1 MNGKLSNIKNI
12 AWAIAIVFCLVLLL
26 VALGFGAFTRNRG
39 ELQRPTVLIGNAAAA
54 RDQAAAEAKAAEEA
68 AEQAGGG
75 TVYVLGESGDAGQA
89 YVDSLTFLCD
99 SALIGLRD
107 YGLLT
112 GGTAT
117 TQVWG
122 STPGNIPA
130 THLAD
135 FKIRYPGDGSE
146 ISPVDAAMIA
156 KPAQLVISLGT
167 DSLAEADREHFI
179 ADYETLIRGIQ
190 SASPDTAI
198 IVCTITS
205 VTISYSGSDGL
216 EFTLVN
222 EANEWLTQ
230 ICADT
235 GVFFADAAS
244 AVSDSNGSLLT
255 EYASANGKTL
265 NSAGLNQILTYLR
278 NHAIAF

>member
-1 MNGKLSNIKNI
+1 MLLGDDILS
-12 AWAIAIVFCLVLLL
+12 
-26 VALGFGAFTRNRG
+26 
-39 ELQRPTVLIGNAAAA
+39 
-54 RDQAAAEAKAAEEA
+54 D
-68 AEQAGGG
+68 
-75 TVYVLGESGDAGQA
+75 
-89 YVDSLTFLCD
+89 
-99 SALIGLRD
+99 
-107 YGLLT
+107 
-112 GGTAT
+112 
-117 TQVWG
+117 
-122 STPGNIPA
+122 
-130 THLAD
+130 
-135 FKIRYPGDGSE
+135 
-146 ISPVDAAMIA
+146 ISPADVAADLHLT
-156 KPAQLVISLGT
+156 QNSISRY
-167 DSLAEADREHFI
+167 ENNQRE